1 MQIIKQSDDVDGNDQ
16 ICVDYP
22 SSMKDSHRNAM
33 TLLIR
38 SMRLVPES
46 SCIVIPPSLS
56 LKVRIAVLSMQFTA
70 QDFKWITGLLKKE
83 ILSIQSKLAQDK
95 KRKARKA
102 KLEAE
107 KAKAVAMQVE
117 NENDSDV
124 EIPQASLSKKRRI
137 VLDDSD

>member
-1 MQIIKQSDDVDGNDQ
+1 M
-16 ICVDYP
+16 
-22 SSMKDSHRNAM
+22 
-33 TLLIR
+33 
-38 SMRLVPES
+38 
-46 SCIVIPPSLS
+46 
-56 LKVRIAVLSMQFTA
+56 
-70 QDFKWITGLLKKE
+70 KKE

-107 KAKAVAMQVE
+107 KAKAVVMQVE